1 MLGSCSACDRGMAA
15 RFFAFMG
22 CDNLEHPLEKP
33 KKQCRMNTPGRSGH
47 GCPLWTQIRPC
58 AHVPVCATLG
68 SGEAGVLA
76 YFSFKISSKFSLLS
90 GRASGIIRH
99 LTVGERQNSARRCD
113 ITLGGIFL
121 CFQSVVWKL
130 YFKRFFNFLF
140 SSLGWWYFLF
150 RPSSNTA
157 LSAVLTSLSVKADA

>member
-1 MLGSCSACDRGMAA
+1 MLVGTGQLGNDFDREIRNLLLTEGRKLYGVFSVAA
-15 RFFAFMG
+15 VDADFGFPI
-22 CDNLEHPLEKP
+22 N
-33 KKQCRMNTPGRSGH
+33 
-47 GCPLWTQIRPC
+47 C
-58 AHVPVCATLG
+58 AM
-68 SGEAGVLA
+68 
-76 YFSFKISSKFSLLS
+76 
-90 GRASGIIRH
+90 IRH

-121 CFQSVVWKL
+121 CFQNVVWKL